1 VDKKSD
7 EREERR
13 KKKRLVLTLCAA
25 NPRSRSA
32 TISSFFKSLARFS
45 FFSRRRSVLVASVTS
60 RDEVIIF
67 GDDADIL
74 YSRFLFKK
82 VRATHESSTLLLA
95 LRSSRAPRRRQCAHL
110 STRRRRRDERKNN
123 DAPPRVTTRAGI
135 SLMRVCLLIKL
146 CFFCAYELCRVLFV
160 VFECELFVVQK
171 RRRILRV
178 VLLYLRT
185 TKASAAA
192 AFSSHDAF
200 FRVTRR

>member
-1 VDKKSD
+1 MDKKSD

-74 YSRFLFKK
+74 YSRFLLKK
-82 VRATHESSTLLLA
+82 GARHARV
-95 LRSSRAPRRRQCAHL
+95 
-110 STRRRRRDERKNN
+110 D
-123 DAPPRVTTRAGI
+123 DAPPR
-135 SLMRVCLLIKL
+135 SS
-146 CFFCAYELCRVLFV
+146 FV
-160 VFECELFVVQK
+160 ALRDDGNARTYQLDDDDAMKERIT
-171 RRRILRV
+171 RRR
-178 VLLYLRT
+178 
-185 TKASAAA
+185 ASPPARG
-192 AFSSHDAF
+192 SL
-200 FRVTRR
+200 